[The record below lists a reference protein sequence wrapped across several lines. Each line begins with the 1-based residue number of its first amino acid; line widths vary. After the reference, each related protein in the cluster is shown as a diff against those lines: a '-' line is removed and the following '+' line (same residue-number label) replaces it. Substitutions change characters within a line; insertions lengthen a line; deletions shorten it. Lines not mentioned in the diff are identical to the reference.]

1 MGALF
6 ITVLLTQATQPPLVN
21 ADSPTTPLPPPPVTV
36 IANPV
41 DAGVRELSTPPV
53 FTSDVPV
60 DVPVAAPPPKETP
73 SEPERT
79 AILHFSPL
87 SLFATHLSFEL
98 EKAVSKTVTV
108 FGALGA
114 SLIPQ
119 VGFDLGLRVYVG
131 DHLLEGPF
139 LAVQGSVFWFSPAS
153 TLLVG
158 PGAMFGYV
166 FRPKGALTLSIGAGL
181 QVWNQPTP
189 DTSVRVLGI
198 QPQTSVMLLPG
209 FQRPGMG
216 VWGPQP
222 MLRFTVGPAF

>member
-1 MGALF
+1 MGALL
-6 ITVLLTQATQPPLVN
+6 ITVLLTQATPPPLVN
-21 ADSPTTPLPPPPVTV
+21 ADSPTSPLPPPPAPNT
-36 IANPV
+36 APV

-60 DVPVAAPPPKETP
+60 DAPAVAPPPKEAPT
-73 SEPERT
+73 EPERT

-189 DTSVRVLGI
+189 DSSVRMLGV

-216 VWGPQP
+216 AWAPQP